1 MTGRRG
7 FKSLEYRKEFLQLF
21 DNQTSKCKFSDSARD
36 LDAPVPPGSFGAQ
49 WQLQTL
55 PVSFPVHCLRKWP
68 VTYLSSKAVPI
79 GKN

>member
-7 FKSLEYRKEFLQLF
+7 FKSLEYKKEFLQLF
-21 DNQTSKCKFSDSARD
+21 NKCKFTDSARD
-36 LDAPVPPGSFGAQ
+36 LDASVPPGSFGAQ

-55 PVSFPVHCLRKWP
+55 PASFPVHCLRKWP

-79 GKN
+79 GKS